1 MKHILR
7 FTGSKKLL
15 AGEAVFKESAKK
27 VGDVDIDMLYYGDYF
42 YDIDWNFKNIHS
54 GEKLKNYDYFRIGG
68 QKGLPF
74 KKALIYYFGHLLKK
88 KLIDPKT
95 LYNLDHSKLSQL
107 LFLNYYNIPTPK
119 SIFFMKNEENIE
131 VHIKLVTERF
141 TYPLVLKD
149 PLLNKGK
156 GVCLIKD
163 KKGLKDYLSNAEDG
177 ACILIQEF
185 IENNWDYRVIATK
198 KGVVLSVKR
207 YNKQDFRN
215 NASLGG
221 EVEKVD
227 QLPKSI
233 EEVSQKILEGY
244 GLDVSGIDFFIEDEQ
259 FLVIEINSFPDY
271 KPFEEATGISY
282 TEAVLEY
289 IKTL

>member
-1 MKHILR
+1 M
-7 FTGSKKLL
+7 
-15 AGEAVFKESAKK
+15 
-27 VGDVDIDMLYYGDYF
+27 
-42 YDIDWNFKNIHS
+42 
-54 GEKLKNYDYFRIGG
+54 
-68 QKGLPF
+68 
-74 KKALIYYFGHLLKK
+74 
-88 KLIDPKT
+88 
-95 LYNLDHSKLSQL
+95 
-107 LFLNYYNIPTPK
+107 
-119 SIFFMKNEENIE
+119 
-131 VHIKLVTERF
+131 
-141 TYPLVLKD
+141 
-149 PLLNKGK
+149 
-156 GVCLIKD
+156 
-163 KKGLKDYLSNAEDG
+163 
-177 ACILIQEF
+177 
-185 IENNWDYRVIATK
+185 IATK

-221 EVEKVD
+221 EVEKID

-282 TEAVLEY
+282 TEAVLKY